1 MKLTGQ
7 WKFRI
12 ALMGGALIALSA
24 CEGPVDFD
32 LRGLANG
39 FNTAGAAQQATAR
52 RPAPDSRGVIS
63 YPNFQVAVARRGD
76 TLVDVAE
83 RVGLPVGEL
92 SRYNGLAP
100 DTVLREGEVIALPR
114 RVDAPPAGAPGGIS
128 SGPISDTGVDIT
140 ALAGNAIERAGGGQ
154 PAGAPPAGTDTVEP
168 LRHRVERGETA
179 FTIARL
185 YNVSV
190 RALAEWNGLGPDLAV
205 REGQFLLIP
214 VPAKPAPSAP
224 AETAPAPRPDQTP
237 EPRNEEPA
245 TPAPP
250 SASAPLPE
258 EESAAVATPPSPDL
272 GEDRSAASDTAQ
284 LMMPT
289 KGKIIRGYQQGKNEG
304 INIAAPAGT
313 PVVAAADGT
322 VAAITRDTDQVPI
335 IVLRH
340 ADNLLTVYAGVDNV
354 TVNKGDK
361 VRRGQKIAE
370 VRAGNPSFLHFQV
383 RRGID
388 SVDPMPFLQ

>member
-32 LRGLANG
+32 LRGLTDG

-52 RPAPDSRGVIS
+52 RPAPDSRGIIS

-76 TLVDVAE
+76 TLVDVAG
-83 RVGLPVGEL
+83 RVGIPVGEL
-92 SRYNGLAP
+92 ARYNGLAP

-114 RVDAPPAGAPGGIS
+114 RVDAPLAGAPGGIS

-154 PAGAPPAGTDTVEP
+154 RTGTPPAGTGAVEP

-190 RALAEWNGLGPDLAV
+190 RALADWNGLGPDLAV

-214 VPAKPAPSAP
+214 VAAEPAPSAP
-224 AETAPAPRPDQTP
+224 AEPEP

-250 SASAPLPE
+250 SASAPLPA

-289 KGKIIRGYQQGKNEG
+289 EGKIIRGYQQGKNEG

-361 VRRGQKIAE
+361 VSRGQQIAE